1 MNHFERTYRDV
12 RRVMVTTTLL
22 VIGAMLLVAWSI
34 VDSHDHAME
43 SATHRQ
49 YCSEV
54 GIWRAEAARGIPVV
68 ERTGH
73 PDYNGIAD
81 QQCMGIRPAGYA
93 EGKQHQLASRI
104 H

>member
-1 MNHFERTYRDV
+1 MNHFEKTYRDAS
-12 RRVMVTTTLL
+12 RVIVTTAVL
-22 VIGAMLLVAWSI
+22 VIASLMLVAWSF
-34 VDSHDHAME
+34 VDSQDHAME
-43 SATHRQ
+43 AAAHRQ

-54 GIWRAEAARGIPVV
+54 SIWRAEAARGIPAV

-93 EGKQHQLASRI
+93 ESSPHLVASNP
-104 H
+104 

>member
-1 MNHFERTYRDV
+1 MNHFEKTYRDAS
-12 RRVMVTTTLL
+12 RVILIAAVL
-22 VIGAMLLVAWSI
+22 VITSLMLVAWSF
-34 VDSHDHAME
+34 VDSQDHATE
-43 SATHRQ
+43 TAAHRQ

-54 GIWRAEAARGIPVV
+54 SIWRAEAARGIPAV

-93 EGKQHQLASRI
+93 ESNPHLVASNP
-104 H
+104 

>member
-1 MNHFERTYRDV
+1 MSHFEKTYRDAS
-12 RRVMVTTTLL
+12 RVIVTTAVL
-22 VIGAMLLVAWSI
+22 VIASLMLVAWSF
-34 VDSHDHAME
+34 VDSQDHALE
-43 SATHRQ
+43 SAAQRA

-54 GIWRAEAARGIPVV
+54 SIWRAEAARGIPSV

-93 EGKQHQLASRI
+93 EGTQRQLAQK
-104 H
+104 

>member
-1 MNHFERTYRDV
+1 MNHFEKTYRDV
-12 RRVMVTTTLL
+12 RRVIVATTLL
-22 VIGAMLLVAWSI
+22 VIGAMLLVVWSI

-54 GIWRAEAARGIPVV
+54 SIWRAEAARGIPAV

-81 QQCMGIRPAGYA
+81 QQCMGIRPAGHA
-93 EGKQHQLASRI
+93 ESNQRQLAAHI
-104 H
+104 D

>member
-1 MNHFERTYRDV
+1 MNHFEKTYRDAS
-12 RRVMVTTTLL
+12 RVILIAAATVITTL
-22 VIGAMLLVAWSI
+22 LLVAWSF
-34 VDSHDHAME
+34 VDSQDHALE
-43 SATHRQ
+43 SAAHRA

-54 GIWRAEAARGIPVV
+54 SIWRAEAARGIPEI

-73 PDYNGIAD
+73 PDYQGIAD

-93 EGKQHQLASRI
+93 EGNQRQLAARI